1 MVKEADA
8 MKVHRRTADRTSN
21 PEAIAKGIEHTR
33 GQISETLAAI
43 ADRLSPEHLVN
54 EAMAALTKAT
64 DDITGEVSAAADDVA
79 KSALK
84 AANAAERELE
94 K

>member
-1 MVKEADA
+1 MAKEADA
-8 MKVHRRTADRTSN
+8 INPSTAHRESD
-21 PEAIAKGIEHTR
+21 PETIAKGIEHTR

-43 ADRLSPEHLVN
+43 EDRLSPEHLLG
-54 EAMAALTKAT
+54 EAMTALTRAT
-64 DDITGEVSAAADDVA
+64 DEVTGEVSAAAADAA
-79 KSALK
+79 KSAMK